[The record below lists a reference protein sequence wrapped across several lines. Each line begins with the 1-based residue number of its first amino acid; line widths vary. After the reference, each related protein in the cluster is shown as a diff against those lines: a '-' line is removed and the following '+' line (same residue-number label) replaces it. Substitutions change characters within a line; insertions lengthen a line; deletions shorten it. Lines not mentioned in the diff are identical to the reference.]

1 MSSVQFASEKPGVV
15 VADRCNKWDN
25 DVTVQATRGIIIR
38 VLSPFPFVHQEIALP
53 SDVLSSLDMLGSI
66 LSEFFHPRI
75 FITFKSTRQKDSSTF
90 LYLIENFFLTSK
102 EARYRG
108 EKGEKKER
116 IELARPFRYLSFNT
130 PLLITLP
137 CDDRSQS
144 L

>member
-66 LSEFFHPRI
+66 LSEFLLHLN
-75 FITFKSTRQKDSSTF
+75 RQKDSSTF
-90 LYLIENFFLTSK
+90 LYLIENFFPTSK

-116 IELARPFRYLSFNT
+116 IELVRPFRYLSFNT

>member
-53 SDVLSSLDMLGSI
+53 SDVLSSLDRYSQNFSI
-66 LSEFFHPRI
+66 LEFLLHLN
-75 FITFKSTRQKDSSTF
+75 RQKDSSTF
-90 LYLIENFFLTSK
+90 LYLIENFFPTSK

>member
-75 FITFKSTRQKDSSTF
+75 FITFKSTKGLFDVSIS
-90 LYLIENFFLTSK
+90 
-102 EARYRG
+102 YRKILFNKQG
-108 EKGEKKER
+108 GS
-116 IELARPFRYLSFNT
+116 LS
-130 PLLITLP
+130 
-137 CDDRSQS
+137 R
-144 L
+144 

>member
-38 VLSPFPFVHQEIALP
+38 VSPFPFVHQEIALP

-75 FITFKSTRQKDSSTF
+75 FITLKSTKGLFDVSISYRKF
-90 LYLIENFFLTSK
+90 LSNKQGGS
-102 EARYRG
+102 
-108 EKGEKKER
+108 
-116 IELARPFRYLSFNT
+116 LS
-130 PLLITLP
+130 
-137 CDDRSQS
+137 R
-144 L
+144 

>member
-66 LSEFFHPRI
+66 LSEFLLHLN
-75 FITFKSTRQKDSSTF
+75 RQKDSSTF
-90 LYLIENFFLTSK
+90 LYLIFFPTSK

>member
-1 MSSVQFASEKPGVV
+1 MLAFPPTEKLILVLQRIFKRRRNNYQGGIDFFQGGERRIGRMSSVQFAGVV

-75 FITFKSTRQKDSSTF
+75 FITLKSTKGLFDVSISYRKF
-90 LYLIENFFLTSK
+90 LSNKQGGS
-102 EARYRG
+102 
-108 EKGEKKER
+108 
-116 IELARPFRYLSFNT
+116 LS
-130 PLLITLP
+130 
-137 CDDRSQS
+137 R
-144 L
+144 

>member
-38 VLSPFPFVHQEIALP
+38 VLSPPFP
-53 SDVLSSLDMLGSI
+53 SSTRKSLSPLTFFPRSICLDRYSQNFSI
-66 LSEFFHPRI
+66 LEFLLHLN
-75 FITFKSTRQKDSSTF
+75 RQKDSSTF
-90 LYLIENFFLTSK
+90 PYLIENFFPTSK

-116 IELARPFRYLSFNT
+116 IELARLFRYLSFNT

>member
-66 LSEFFHPRI
+66 LSEFLLHLN
-75 FITFKSTRQKDSSTF
+75 RQKDSSTF
-90 LYLIENFFLTSK
+90 LYLIENFFPTSK